1 MPQDRPKNTLTYFS
15 SERDMLCKEN
25 TGRATGKNFLN
36 FNDHQFNDK
45 KDPAKFK
52 KKITCF

>member
-25 TGRATGKNFLN
+25 TGRATGNNFLN
-36 FNDHQFNDK
+36 FKDHQFNDK